1 MRGDTIDNLALMKQ
15 LSRRTP
21 SKIVLLV
28 VDGIGGLPHPETGK
42 TELET
47 AATPNLDRL
56 AAGGVCGLADPV
68 APGITPGSAPGHA
81 ALFGYDPLAIEIGR
95 GVLEAVGIDFDLR
108 PGDVAARG
116 NFCTVDGA
124 GLVTDRRAGRISTD
138 KSSELCRRLDGFE
151 TGDVTVLVLPVREH
165 RFVAVFRGDGLAP
178 DVTGTDPQEIGV
190 APLPVEALSP
200 VTDRTAAAKTASA
213 ANAFI
218 GYARDALAGDE
229 PANMV
234 LLRGFSTRPVFDR
247 IPDVYKLAAAA
258 VTVYP
263 MYRGLARLAG
273 MDALEAGTT
282 IADEIEALRRHW
294 DGYDFFFVHV
304 KGADSAGEDGD
315 FERKVAVIE
324 EVDRAV
330 PALLELRPDVLVVTG
345 DHSTPAK
352 LRGHS
357 WHPVPLLLAAETC
370 RRDGVT
376 AFAETDC
383 ISGGLGRFPAVR
395 IMALAMAHA
404 EKLAKFGA

>member
-1 MRGDTIDNLALMKQ
+1 MKQ

-28 VDGIGGLPHPETGK
+28 IDGIGGLPHPETGK

-56 AAGGVCGLADPV
+56 AADGVCGLADPV

-81 ALFGYDPLAIEIGR
+81 ALFGYDPLTIEIGR
-95 GVLEAVGIDFDLR
+95 GVLEAVGIDFELQ

-116 NFCTVDGA
+116 TFCTVDGA

-138 KSSELCRRLDGFE
+138 QSSELCRRLDGFK
-151 TGDVTVLVLPVREH
+151 TDGVTVFVTPVREH
-165 RFVAVFRGDGLAP
+165 RFVAVFRGEGLSAN
-178 DVTGTDPQEIGV
+178 VNETDPQEIGV
-190 APLPVEALSP
+190 APLPVG
-200 VTDRTAAAKTASA
+200 ASSLA
-213 ANAFI
+213 EKKMSIVANAFI
-218 GYARDALAGDE
+218 EHARNTLAGDK

-234 LLRGFSTRPVFDR
+234 LLRGFSTRPVFDQ
-247 IPDVYKLAAAA
+247 IPEVYKLAAAA

-282 IADEIEALRRHW
+282 IADEIETLRRHW

-315 FERKVAVIE
+315 FERKVDVIE
-324 EVDRAV
+324 EVDRAI

-357 WHPVPLLLAAETC
+357 WHPVPLLLSARTC
-370 RRDGVT
+370 RPDGVT
-376 AFAETDC
+376 AFAETGC
-383 ISGGLGRFPAVR
+383 ISGGLGRFQAVR

>member
-1 MRGDTIDNLALMKQ
+1 MKQ

-28 VDGIGGLPHPETGK
+28 IDGVGGLPHPETGN

-81 ALFGYDPLAIEIGR
+81 ALFGYDPLEIEIGR
-95 GVLEAVGIDFDLR
+95 GVLEAVGIDFDLK

-116 NFCTVDGA
+116 NFCSVDGA
-124 GLVTDRRAGRISTD
+124 GLITDRRAGRIATG
-138 KSSELCRRLDGFE
+138 KSSELCRRLDGFV
-151 TGDVTVLVLPVREH
+151 TGDVSVFVTPVREH
-165 RFVAVFRGDGLAP
+165 RFVAVFRGDGLAS
-178 DVTGTDPQEIGV
+178 DVTETDPQELGV
-190 APLPVEALSP
+190 APLPVEVLSP
-200 VTDRTAAAKTASA
+200 VSDRTAAGKTAAA

-218 GYARDALAGDE
+218 EHVKKTLADDK
-229 PANMV
+229 PANMA
-234 LLRGFSTRPVFDR
+234 LLRGFSTRPTFDR
-247 IPDVYKLAAAA
+247 IPEVYKLSAAA

-273 MDALEAGTT
+273 MESLETGTT
-282 IADEIEALRRHW
+282 ITDEIETLRRHW

-324 EVDRAV
+324 EVDRV
-330 PALLELRPDVLVVTG
+330 IPALLELRPDVLVVTG

-357 WHPVPLLLAAETC
+357 WHPVPLLLSAKTC
-370 RRDGVT
+370 RPDGVA

-383 ISGGLGRFPAVR
+383 ITGGLGRFPAVR